1 MKKFACLLILT
12 TLMLSFSGCVDTESS
27 VTDKDSA
34 SNEIASYIPQHPGFM
49 SIEHPHFTDIEI
61 YEETDYSNIVAYS
74 DVNTYTADNAV
85 VEYSIKNN
93 NKNTGFWIY
102 NRSNVEFYNGTEWVT
117 LPYYGDGSED
127 ESGWL
132 FCMAVN
138 DDGCVETGCKKDL
151 NKIVAVEIVPG
162 DYRMVSFLADR
173 NLYFY
178 FEIV

>member
-1 MKKFACLLILT
+1 MKKFACLLLLSMLIL
-12 TLMLSFSGCVDTESS
+12 SISACDKTENTVAVSE
-27 VTDKDSA
+27 
-34 SNEIASYIPQHPGFM
+34 EITSYIPPHPGLHQFHTG
-49 SIEHPHFTDIEI
+49 SSFADLNV

-74 DVNTYTADNAV
+74 DVNTYSADNAV

-93 NKNTGFWIY
+93 NMNTGFWIY

-151 NKIVAVEIVPG
+151 NKIVAAEIVPG

-173 NLYFY
+173 SLHFY
-178 FEIV
+178 FEIK